1 MYVRLFG
8 HPKSVTIMVTNT
20 KTILMI
26 LLMCTASLAGCI
38 GSEDTNDVGNDQ
50 VITIAFYL
58 ADDSE
63 SNAQVQGMAD
73 RLSSDLGIN
82 VNLYDVSSEGM
93 IIQAL
98 RFGNADIGFLEGGP
112 AWIGWQEYGLSVLAV
127 ETTTSSG
134 ATHYNAS
141 AWVLNGSD
149 IAEAHLDGNESTDP
163 FALLQGKTSCHTGWL
178 KSAGMLMPMGYLI
191 KNGYVTPVGD
201 TSDINSLRNTD

>member
-1 MYVRLFG
+1 MVSNS
-8 HPKSVTIMVTNT
+8 KSVLMV
-20 KTILMI
+20 

-38 GSEDTNDVGNDQ
+38 GGDENSDDSAQET
-50 VITIAFYL
+50 ITIAYYL

-63 SNAQVQGMAD
+63 SNAQAQGMAD
-73 RLSSDLGIN
+73 RLSADLGVP

-149 IAEAHLDGNESTDP
+149 IALS
-163 FALLQGKTSCHTGWL
+163 
-178 KSAGMLMPMGYLI
+178 LI
-191 KNGYVTPVGD
+191 H
-201 TSDINSLRNTD
+201 I